1 MDERLIEGILER
13 PDATA
18 IVAELR
24 ARLEARS
31 YERMPIAAR
40 LAAAEKLVAKAARSM
55 EKAARM
61 FPGDPL
67 NPRFEESRARLR
79 VLLKEVKAR
88 KAEARSQPIAA
99 CRRAPSAGL

>member
-1 MDERLIEGILER
+1 MDERLIEGILDR

-18 IVAELR
+18 IVGELR

-40 LAAAEKLVAKAARSM
+40 LAAAEKLVAKAARAM

-67 NPRFEESRARLR
+67 NPRFEESRGRLR

-88 KAEARSQPIAA
+88 EAQAR
-99 CRRAPSAGL
+99 